1 MLWII
6 VLLDGHLNINPETFS
21 IGLTAINLIK
31 TLDFHDQK
39 IMEDVYEDDIIEV
52 FI

>member
-6 VLLDGHLNINPETFS
+6 LFLDSSINLNSETFP
-21 IGLTAINLIK
+21 IGLAALNLIK
-31 TLDFHDQK
+31 TVDFHDQK